1 MLQRLQIAL
10 AQIKAVSNTESCNNT
25 WNMDMDFCSLLKTCN
40 KYSQKVLDSAIY
52 IYIYK
57 LLIN

>member
-10 AQIKAVSNTESCNNT
+10 AQIKAVSNTESCNYT
-25 WNMDMDFCSLLKTCN
+25 WNMDMGFCSLLKTCN

-52 IYIYK
+52 IYTNY
-57 LLIN
+57 

>member
-10 AQIKAVSNTESCNNT
+10 AQIKAVSNAESCNDT

-52 IYIYK
+52 IYIQI
-57 LLIN
+57 IN